1 MGAAGLM
8 FSVSL
13 IAVFH
18 FALGWQKFRTL
29 MTVIMMLVFMGVVGG
44 LVKFLVA
51 TKPEAK
57 KAEEQVK
64 IIPVVKVIEVRPA
77 KGGVEIE
84 AEGVVESQR
93 VVSLTA
99 EISGKLIRV
108 NQKLVPGGTVSRDE
122 ILVEIEPADYRAA
135 LEQAKAVKERAKM
148 SVADAQLAL
157 AQEVARRE
165 QALRD
170 WRELGQG
177 EPSALLERKPQLT
190 SAEARLAS
198 ARADVESAVAEV
210 ERAQRNLERTVIR
223 APFDAVVRQES
234 VEVGAVLVPGMILTT
249 LFSERDLEVELP
261 LKLEDYAFLERDE
274 RGSVAGQV
282 NLSAK
287 LGLREVTWPGRLVR
301 TSGELTRASLS
312 ASVVVAIDSSEEEG
326 ELNLPP
332 TGLFVEA
339 ELKGQAILGAMV
351 IPREAVREGRRLMVV
366 EADGLLAFREVK
378 VVRSFD
384 EEVWVTEGVEI
395 GEQVIVTRISGAT
408 EGMEVQVSELESE
421 EEEE

>member
-1 MGAAGLM
+1 MSEKNEEDERSLAELEGDRKEGVAAVMGALSFLLFVGVLLGLVGACIALQAGEEKQLKLGGGIVGAAGLM
-8 FSVSL
+8 FSASL

-57 KAEEQVK
+57 KVEEQVK

-135 LEQAKAVKERAKM
+135 LDQAKAVKQRAKM

-177 EPSALLERKPQLT
+177 KPSALLERKPQLT

-198 ARADVESAVAEV
+198 ARADVE
-210 ERAQRNLERTVIR
+210 
-223 APFDAVVRQES
+223 
-234 VEVGAVLVPGMILTT
+234 
-249 LFSERDLEVELP
+249 
-261 LKLEDYAFLERDE
+261 
-274 RGSVAGQV
+274 
-282 NLSAK
+282 LS
-287 LGLREVTWPGRLVR
+287 L
-301 TSGELTRASLS
+301 
-312 ASVVVAIDSSEEEG
+312 IH
-326 ELNLPP
+326 
-332 TGLFVEA
+332 
-339 ELKGQAILGAMV
+339 I
-351 IPREAVREGRRLMVV
+351 
-366 EADGLLAFREVK
+366 
-378 VVRSFD
+378 
-384 EEVWVTEGVEI
+384 
-395 GEQVIVTRISGAT
+395 
-408 EGMEVQVSELESE
+408 
-421 EEEE
+421 